1 MSGYKSSIGLDY
13 IPIDYVDKLLG
24 SKDLIKKFG
33 NCITVNGLYN
43 INFITY
49 KFIDLIKDYQPV
61 LYKLLVW
68 LKNGK

>member
-1 MSGYKSSIGLDY
+1 MSCYKSSIGIDY
-13 IPIDYVDKLLG
+13 IPIDNVDSLLD
-24 SKDLIKKFG
+24 SKNLIKKFG

-49 KFIDLIKDYQPV
+49 QFIDLVKDYHPV

-68 LKNGK
+68 LKTGK